1 MRGPGWRYGA
11 WRGGRDP
18 LEPPFDVRQAL
29 DEIGDDVLAGSSP
42 AEALRRLTRQGAE
55 GLRGLDALRRR
66 LRQQQR
72 AARHRGRLDGTLER
86 VKRLLDEAVAAER
99 RALFPDPSDTARL
112 AEAELDT
119 LPHDPA
125 RAVRQLAEYPWRS
138 PEAAAKYDE
147 IRDLLRREVLDSQ
160 FRGMKQALEGATPQD
175 LQRVRDMIADLN
187 QMLDDHARGRHTAEQ
202 FAEFMAKHGEFFP
215 ENPADIDELIDS
227 LARRAAAA
235 QRLLDSLSDAQ
246 RQELS
251 DLVNS
256 ALGDLGMAAEM
267 SRLGDL
273 LRTARPDLR
282 WGGRDEVAGDRALGM
297 GDATSALQDLAD
309 LDELDSML
317 DQQYAGASL
326 DDVDPELVERLLGRQ
341 AVDDLAALRRIE
353 RELERQGYLNR
364 SGGRMQLT
372 PRAIRRIGAT
382 ALRRVFAELDSTGRG
397 EHDMRDAGAAGEM
410 TGSSRQ
416 WVYGDEQPLDVV
428 RTVQNAVLRGGSA
441 ARPGAAPSRL
451 GGTTPGPTLP
461 PAVPVKNPIGAPVD
475 DGAACGRPVDTPGAS
490 VPRRS
495 AVRLTVDDFEVVETE
510 RRTSAAVALLV
521 DLSYSMALR
530 GTWGAAKATALAL
543 HSLVTT
549 RYPQDAISII
559 GFSDYG
565 RVLKVGELAELSW
578 DMVQGTNLQHGLM
591 LAQRHLAAH
600 PDAEPVIMVVTDG
613 EPTAH
618 LARNG
623 QPVFAWPPLPE
634 TVALTLAEVDRCT
647 RRGATINVFMLDTE
661 PALVRFV
668 ERLARRN
675 GGRVFSPDPE
685 RLGEYVVSDYIRAR
699 RGRRTAS

>member
-1 MRGPGWRYGA
+1 MVTGPGWRYGA

-18 LEPPFDVRQAL
+18 LEPPFDVRRAL
-29 DEIGDDVLAGSSP
+29 DEIGDDVLAGST
-42 AEALRRLTRQGAE
+42 ATDALRRLLRQGAD

-66 LRQQQR
+66 VRQQQR
-72 AARHRGRLDGTLER
+72 SARNRGRLDGTLER
-86 VKRLLDEAVAAER
+86 VKRLLDEAVADER
-99 RALFPDPSDTARL
+99 RALFPDPDDSARL
-112 AEAELDT
+112 AEAELDA
-119 LPHDPA
+119 LPNDPA
-125 RAVRQLAEYPWRS
+125 RAVRQLSDYNWRS
-138 PEAAAKYDE
+138 DQARQKYEE
-147 IRDLLRREVLDSQ
+147 IRDLLRKEVLDSQ
-160 FRGMKQALEGATPQD
+160 FRGIKQALQGAGEQD
-175 LQRVRDMIADLN
+175 VQRVRDMLADLN
-187 QMLDDHARGRHTAEQ
+187 QMLDAHSRGQHTQEQ
-202 FAEFMAKHGEFFP
+202 FEQFMAKHGEFFP
-215 ENPADIDELIDS
+215 EQPANIDELIDS

-235 QRLLDSLSDAQ
+235 QRLMDSLSDAQ

-251 DLVNS
+251 DLINS
-256 ALGDLGMAAEM
+256 TLGDVGLAAEM

-282 WGGRDEVAGDRALGM
+282 WGGREEMGGDRPLGM

-309 LDELDSML
+309 LEELDSML
-317 DQQYAGASL
+317 DQQYVGASL

-341 AVDDLAALRRIE
+341 AVDDMAALRRIE

-364 SGGRMQLT
+364 SGGKLQLT

-382 ALRRVFAELDSTGRG
+382 ALRRVFADLDSRGRG
-397 EHDMRDAGAAGEM
+397 QHDVADAGSAGEL

-416 WVYGDEQPLDVV
+416 WAYGDEQPLDVV
-428 RTVQNAVLRGGSA
+428 RTVQNAVVRGGAS
-441 ARPGAAPSRL
+441 SRR
-451 GGTTPGPTLP
+451 GNTR
-461 PAVPVKNPIGAPVD
+461 VKLA
-475 DGAACGRPVDTPGAS
+475 
-490 VPRRS
+490 
-495 AVRLTVDDFEVVETE
+495 VDDFEVMETE

-530 GTWGAAKATALAL
+530 GTWGAAKQTALAL

-559 GFSDYG
+559 GFSNYA

-600 PDAEPVIMVVTDG
+600 PDAEPIIMVVTDG

-618 LARNG
+618 LTRSGHAE
-623 QPVFAWPPLPE
+623 FAWPPLPE

-647 RRGATINVFMLDTE
+647 RGGATINVFMLDSE

-675 GGRVFSPDPE
+675 GGRVFSPDPQK
-685 RLGEYVVSDYIRAR
+685 LGEYVVQDYLRAR
-699 RGRRTAS
+699 RGRRRAS